1 METQGNKYGTSCQS
15 QETKVPAGKG
25 SLKRTF
31 LIITEEVVR
40 GNSNSVTSLPDYL
53 QQGCYAWQP
62 LTEAALGEQGI
73 IVLNIALSDAKEFLN
88 RKAFLPKRFIYGR
101 LEEDGCV
108 VEMYEWQDDSD
119 VYEVRQKKHL
129 YLQESIKSGEPS
141 MADGESA
148 LPVSWMAVQ
157 EAFGRYEKV
166 ICQMK
171 SLSEKYRA
179 GFDRAFEY
187 TLEENKTGH
196 YYYLHRGLIYRSFS
210 AIYHRLFQKEVK

>member
-15 QETKVPAGKG
+15 QETKVAAGKG

-31 LIITEEVVR
+31 LIITEDVVR
-40 GNSNSVTSLPDYL
+40 KSGNSVTSLPDYL
-53 QQGCYAWQP
+53 QQGCYAWLP
-62 LTEAALGEQGI
+62 LNEMSSGEQGI

-101 LEEDGCV
+101 LEEDSCA
-108 VEMYEWQDDSD
+108 VEMYELQGDSD
-119 VYEVRQKKHL
+119 DYVVRQKEHL
-129 YLQESIKSGEPS
+129 CLQKCILSGEPS
-141 MADGESA
+141 MADGKRA
-148 LPVSWMAVQ
+148 LHVSWGAVQ
-157 EAFGRYEKV
+157 EAFGRYEKT
-166 ICQMK
+166 ICQK
-171 SLSEKYRA
+171 RSLSEKYRDR
-179 GFDRAFEY
+179 FDKVFEF

>member
-40 GNSNSVTSLPDYL
+40 ESSHSVTSLPDYL
-53 QQGCYAWQP
+53 QQGCFVWLP
-62 LTEAALGEQGI
+62 LNEMSSGEQGI
-73 IVLNIALSDAKEFLN
+73 IVLNIALSNAKLFLN

-108 VEMYEWQDDSD
+108 VEMYDWQGDSD
-119 VYEVRQKKHL
+119 DYVVRQKEHL
-129 YLQESIKSGEPS
+129 CLKESIKSGESS
-141 MADGESA
+141 MADGEST

-157 EAFGRYEKV
+157 EAFGRYEKT

-179 GFDRAFEY
+179 GFDRFFEF
-187 TLEENKTGH
+187 TLEENNTGH
-196 YYYLHRGLIYRSFS
+196 NYYLCRGLIYRGFP